1 VPKESDPINWR
12 FRSQWIDMGL
22 PYLKKYPKYLYI
34 YGISTGNHDV
44 VVQHYKNRDWT
55 DAFAGGTARGQV
67 ADQKDQDVYD
77 FSKWDTAK
85 WQDKRLIQVRVP
97 ITTSSVSEYAFEIA
111 GFEPFMLV
119 GYSVEYQADGAMTIK
134 GKTN

>member
-1 VPKESDPINWR
+1 
-12 FRSQWIDMGL
+12 
-22 PYLKKYPKYLYI
+22 LYI